1 MINENEIMRLL
12 GEIESSLKS
21 AHKRIDNVEK
31 LTESVYKLAT
41 SIEAIQ
47 HDIVDVKRRVAT
59 FEERPLLPP
68 CQHTKDF
75 ERYDSNMEKFQNEVQ
90 EIKERPAKKWDKLVF
105 SIISSLTGGILGY
118 ILAGVFK

>member
-1 MINENEIMRLL
+1 MSDNEIMHLL
-12 GEIESSLKS
+12 GELESSLKS
-21 AHKRIDNVEK
+21 AHKRIDSIEK

-41 SIEAIQ
+41 SIEAMQ
-47 HDIVDVKRRVAT
+47 HDIAGIEKRMDT

-75 ERYDSNMEKFQNEVQ
+75 ERMEKIENEVK
-90 EIKERPAKKWDKLVF
+90 EIKEKPAKRWDKLIT

-118 ILAGVFK
+118 ILAEVFK

>member
-1 MINENEIMRLL
+1 MNENQMMHLL

-21 AHKRIDNVEK
+21 AHKRIDSIEK

-41 SIEAIQ
+41 SIEAMQ
-47 HDIVDVKRRVAT
+47 HDIADVKRRMNT
-59 FEERPLLPP
+59 YEERPLLPP

-75 ERYDSNMEKFQNEVQ
+75 ERYDSNMEKIEHEVQ
-90 EIKERPAKKWDKLVF
+90 EIKEQPAKKWNVLVT
-105 SIISSLTGGILGY
+105 SIITSLTGGIIGY